1 MMGGHL
7 LQVAPPE
14 TLYRDPQDLRVA
26 EMIGSPKIN
35 VVSRAHWA
43 ALGGAEP
50 GGLHAETT
58 QLAFRPEDAAI
69 AGPGAGTLGGSLAR
83 IENLGSDLYLNVTLA
98 HDAGAIVVRTP
109 PDAPRA
115 RAGDQVCVRVEHARL
130 MQFDRQGRRLAAI
143 ARVAA

>member
-1 MMGGHL
+1 M
-7 LQVAPPE
+7 
-14 TLYRDPQDLRVA
+14 
-26 EMIGSPKIN
+26 N

-69 AGPGAGTLGGSLAR
+69 AGPGAGTLGGSVAST
-83 IENLGSDLYLNVTLA
+83 ENLGSDIFLNVTLT
-98 HDAGAIVVRTP
+98 HGAGAIVVRTH

-115 RAGDQVCVRVEHARL
+115 RAGDPVCVRVEHARL
-130 MQFDRQGRRLAAI
+130 MQFDSQGRRRAAL